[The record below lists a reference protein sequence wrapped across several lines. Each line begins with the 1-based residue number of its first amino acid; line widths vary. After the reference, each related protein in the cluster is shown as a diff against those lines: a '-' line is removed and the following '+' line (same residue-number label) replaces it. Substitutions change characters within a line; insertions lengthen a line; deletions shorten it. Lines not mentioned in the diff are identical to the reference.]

1 MSDVTQKSA
10 SSIGESMKTMYAR
23 FQNIA
28 AGKFVA
34 AQSDL
39 EADDYNADEWENLK
53 IWANM
58 T

>member
-1 MSDVTQKSA
+1 
-10 SSIGESMKTMYAR
+10 MKTMYAR